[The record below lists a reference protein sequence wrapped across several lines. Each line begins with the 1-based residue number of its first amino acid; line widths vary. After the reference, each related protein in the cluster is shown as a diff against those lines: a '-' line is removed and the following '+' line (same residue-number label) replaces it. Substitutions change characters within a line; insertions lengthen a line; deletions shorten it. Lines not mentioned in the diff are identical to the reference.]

1 MDTNLL
7 SQIIAAIPSNVLP
20 LVVTVLGLFYI
31 YRKIENQR
39 TETKT
44 ERDSDSQNI
53 HDTLLKHDFRLT
65 ELSGI
70 VNLHRDKLESID
82 KQLVIVN
89 QELVKLNVQVDLL
102 VKALEEQN
110 RIMAGLKK

>member
-1 MDTNLL
+1 MDTNIL

-70 VNLHRDKLESID
+70 VNLHRDKLESIG

>member
-39 TETKT
+39 TETKV
-44 ERDSDSQNI
+44 ERDNDSQTI

-82 KQLVIVN
+82 KQLVIFN
-89 QELVKLNVQVDLL
+89 QELVKLNVHVDLL

>member
-1 MDTNLL
+1 MDTNIL

-39 TETKT
+39 TETKV
-44 ERDSDSQNI
+44 ERDNDSQTI

>member
-1 MDTNLL
+1 MEANLL

-39 TETKT
+39 TETKV
-44 ERDSDSQNI
+44 ERDNDSQTI

>member
-1 MDTNLL
+1 MDTNIL

>member
-1 MDTNLL
+1 METNILT
-7 SQIIAAIPSNVLP
+7 QIIAAIPSNVLP

-39 TETKT
+39 TETKV
-44 ERDSDSQNI
+44 ERDTDSQTI

-89 QELVKLNVQVDLL
+89 QELVKLNVHVDLL

-110 RIMAGLKK
+110 RIMAGVKK

>member
-1 MDTNLL
+1 MGTNLL

>member
-89 QELVKLNVQVDLL
+89 QELVKLNVHVDLL

>member
-39 TETKT
+39 TETKN

>member
-1 MDTNLL
+1 MEPSLL
-7 SQIIAAIPSNVLP
+7 TQIIAAIPSNVLP

-31 YRKIENQR
+31 YRKIDNQS

-89 QELVKLNVQVDLL
+89 QELVKLNVHVDLL

>member
-1 MDTNLL
+1 MDTNIL

-102 VKALEEQN
+102 VKVLEEQN

>member
-39 TETKT
+39 TETKV
-44 ERDSDSQNI
+44 ERDNDSQTI

>member
-44 ERDSDSQNI
+44 ERDSDSQTI

-89 QELVKLNVQVDLL
+89 QELVKLNVHVDLL
-102 VKALEEQN
+102 VKAFEEQN